1 MKTYRLVVRPDIRL
15 AAHGLLSPFLTE
27 DALTQEVSDIVV
39 RDLSQAHFGAQ
50 VVDVE
55 LQRQDDAE
63 ALNEI
68 VAALERLGFSFVEA
82 TVSKWASSVATKVI
96 GAAGGFALG
105 AGVSENLAAGLVV
118 SAVGTFIGHLVGDAT
133 RQVVGDY
140 EARLNHRGVWVF
152 GKMVPRQ
159 QSAPT
164 DWQLGT
170 SPA

>member
-1 MKTYRLVVRPDIRL
+1 MKTYRLVVQPDIRL
-15 AAHGLLSPFLTE
+15 AAQGLLSPFVTE

-39 RDLSQAHFGAQ
+39 RELSQAHFGGQ
-50 VVDVE
+50 IVDVG

-82 TVSKWASSVATKVI
+82 TVSEWAGGVAAKVI

-105 AGVSENLAAGLVV
+105 AGLSENLAIGLASSV
-118 SAVGTFIGHLVGDAT
+118 VGTFIGHLVGNAS

-140 EARLNHRGVWVF
+140 KARRDHRGAWVF
-152 GKMVPRQ
+152 GEVVPRQ
-159 QSAPT
+159 QDALATWNLGSAP
-164 DWQLGT
+164 
-170 SPA
+170 A